1 MQPQKTTNMEVFK
14 KRQITFLLELV
25 AVTAILL
32 GLHNYLLSYF
42 AEKSDFF
49 FPVWHIYVFHFLVTA
64 IIYSIINYKYSS
76 GKTNIFNLF
85 MGLTFLKMIFAILFL
100 LPLLLSDFENKQPDV
115 FNFFIPYFM
124 YLFFEVYTL
133 TKFLQKA

>member
-1 MQPQKTTNMEVFK
+1 MEAFK
-14 KRQITFLLELV
+14 KRQISFLLQLV

-32 GLHNYLLSYF
+32 GLHTYLLSYF
-42 AEKSDFF
+42 AEQIEFF
-49 FPVWHIYVFHFLVTA
+49 FPVWHIYVFHVLVTA
-64 IIYSIINYKYSS
+64 IFYTIINYRFSS
-76 GKTNIFNLF
+76 GKTSIFNLF
-85 MGLTFLKMIFAILFL
+85 MGLTFLKMILAILFL

-124 YLFFEVYTL
+124 YLFFEVYAL